1 MYDIIGNVTDEKNLP
16 VVGVIV
22 DDGYNGTTT
31 DTNGYYAI
39 KTDKKILNFRM
50 ISFKPQ
56 SFNLAVYKPNSAI
69 NLDIKLLNDTDAT
82 TLKTLEIVAKRT
94 PTPTPTSKSTSTP
107 EPIVVKEKGLSKNM
121 KIIGFSLLGVVLILT
136 SVLVYKAVKKK

>member
-22 DDGYNGTTT
+22 DDGVNGTTT

-82 TLKTLEIVAKRT
+82 TLKPVEIVAKRT
-94 PTPTPTSKSTSTP
+94 PKPTSTPTP
-107 EPIVVKEKGLSKNM
+107 EPIVSKEKGLSKKNM
-121 KIIGFSLLGVVLILT
+121 KIIGFSLVGVVLILT
-136 SVLVYKAVKKK
+136 SVLIYKAVKKK

>member
-1 MYDIIGNVTDEKNLP
+1 
-16 VVGVIV
+16 
-22 DDGYNGTTT
+22 
-31 DTNGYYAI
+31 
-39 KTDKKILNFRM
+39 M